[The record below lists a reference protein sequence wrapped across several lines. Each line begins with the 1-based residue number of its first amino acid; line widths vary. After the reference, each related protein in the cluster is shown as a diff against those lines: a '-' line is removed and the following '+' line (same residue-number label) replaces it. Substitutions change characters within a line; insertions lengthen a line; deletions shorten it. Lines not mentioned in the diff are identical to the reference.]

1 MAALVAAVQ
10 QSLCPPGSIMAYGG
24 TTAPTGW
31 LLCNGA
37 SVSRTTYATLYAAI
51 GNNYGTADGSNF
63 NLPDFRGRFLRGSTT
78 DSNRDPNFSTR
89 VASNTGGNTGGNV
102 GSYQADAF
110 KEHTHSY
117 NDIFHSEVGG
127 TVSVTNNWG
136 SGDSDNDNRGSEIA
150 RTSGTTGGSETR
162 PVNVT
167 VNYIIKH

>member
-1 MAALVAAVQ
+1 
-10 QSLCPPGSIMAYGG
+10 MAYGG

-63 NLPDFRGRFLRGSTT
+63 NVPDFRGRFLRGSTT

-110 KEHTHSY
+110 RAHEHSY
-117 NDIFHSEVGG
+117 NDIYHSEGG
-127 TVSVTNNWG
+127 GQVDLAAFDGTNSKG
-136 SGDSDNDNRGSEIA
+136 SGDSDNDNDGYQIP

-167 VNYIIKH
+167 VNYIIKY